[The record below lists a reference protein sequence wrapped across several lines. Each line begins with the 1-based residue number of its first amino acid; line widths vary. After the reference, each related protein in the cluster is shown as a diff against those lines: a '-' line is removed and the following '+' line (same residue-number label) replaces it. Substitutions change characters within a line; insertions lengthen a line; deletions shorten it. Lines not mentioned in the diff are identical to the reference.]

1 MMGRDKLLALRKRVK
16 AGEVLERDQVL
27 AIIDHGVA
35 SWVEMLGGE
44 SAVARRA
51 ELAER
56 ERQIKLALTDL
67 RTELETFNASLVELV
82 GTALVEGGY
91 SVEKPLYILDCI
103 IKMLSAKG
111 PTWKREW
118 AWYRPSVDEEFSP

>member
-35 SWVEMLGGE
+35 SWVEMEGGA
-44 SAVARRA
+44 SAVLRRR

-56 ERQIKLALTDL
+56 ERQIALALSDVRAELTD
-67 RTELETFNASLVELV
+67 
-82 GTALVEGGY
+82 TALGGDAH
-91 SVEKPLYILDCI
+91 KALYMVDCA

-118 AWYRPSVDEEFSP
+118 SWYKPSVDEEFGP